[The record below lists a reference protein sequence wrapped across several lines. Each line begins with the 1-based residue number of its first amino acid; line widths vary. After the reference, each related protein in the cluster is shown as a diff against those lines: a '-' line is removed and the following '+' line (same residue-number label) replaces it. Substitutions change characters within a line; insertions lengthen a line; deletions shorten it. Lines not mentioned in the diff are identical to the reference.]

1 MGRGNSRPGDATYY
15 VDYNQ
20 FACFFCD
27 ENGNDTEERDYDCE
41 ADYVNDYIYNI
52 QYDTNLLQYFTRETT
67 GKKWYDTETRIIADN
82 KYYSIVVFDNEWSI
96 GFSLIRKDF
105 WDEHSWY
112 DYAPVFIEY
121 CINQQI
127 ELTGFS
133 AVISERDFP
142 LVDKYKDLVKIF
154 PSVYSLSAWDDVTH
168 IQSVSNKINRSSN
181 IYFNGL
187 HHSNRGT
194 ILNFLKQNLNFCIK
208 DRTRA
213 EDRKMGF
220 EYFNEASNYSFGLSL
235 NGAAHICFRD
245 LELAGMNILNL
256 RQPLNCR
263 MHIPFIRDVHYL
275 DFLDHSFVNSII
287 RKDSNSDLIEVLNAK
302 VEELHEFSKT
312 DAYKQILH
320 NGKSW
325 YEANA
330 LPENQFKIIF
340 SFLQDMSLLD

>member
-1 MGRGNSRPGDATYY
+1 MSKYLISYSKGYHNWYVTSFYAYFHKLLSECIKEDLEYSSLEELGKKINSPITSKET
-15 VDYNQ
+15 VCNW
-20 FACFFCD
+20 F
-27 ENGNDTEERDYDCE
+27 
-41 ADYVNDYIYNI
+41 
-52 QYDTNLLQYFTRETT
+52 NLLIFN
-67 GKKWYDTETRIIADN
+67 KKTQKLFI
-82 KYYSIVVFDNEWSI
+82 
-96 GFSLIRKDF
+96 
-105 WDEHSWY
+105 HSWY

-220 EYFNEASNYSFGLSL
+220 EYFDEASSYSFGLSL

-245 LELAGMNILNL
+245 LELAGMNMLNL
-256 RQPLNCR
+256 RQPLTCR
-263 MHIPFIRDVHYL
+263 MHIPFIRDVHYV

-287 RKDSNSDLIEVLNAK
+287 RKDNNSDLVEVLNAK
-302 VEELHEFSKT
+302 VDELHEFSKT

-340 SFLQDMSLLD
+340 SFLRDMSLLD